1 MSVKGWMRSLRAALL
16 AMGAVLAAS
25 WIGAQIAKIMEAP
38 TGDSARLFD
47 KLLSNLAVITLLVL
61 PVLYLVLRLK
71 LLERIHR
78 LRRKLFAVA
87 LLGQGAAFVTAVVT
101 ANNGHAMAF
110 HAPYDG
116 LFAVLLVYAAT
127 LSLALAALLASSIM
141 ASLSRIQATAARI
154 ANGDLEARVIVDM
167 RDELGELASGINTM
181 AMRLAEVAQRER
193 RVEQS
198 RRELV
203 AAVSHDLRTPLAA
216 LQATIE
222 AITDGVVTDE
232 ETIVRYLRTMH
243 AGTRELSRLIDDLF
257 QLSRIEAG
265 ALTLV
270 LEPMGLADVV
280 SETLERMGPHAE
292 ACHVTLSG
300 SAAPDLPLIPLDVRY
315 IGRVLVNLVDNALRH
330 TPEHGQV
337 DVSAHREGAVV
348 RIDVAD
354 TGHGIDPED
363 LPRVFER
370 FYRGDK
376 SRSRES
382 GGAGLG
388 LAISKGFV
396 EAHGGAIWAEAREP
410 HGARL
415 SFTLPVKAAT
425 DRQPGEYDISAPSSG
440 ISRNRPPDDRTRT
453 EL

>member
-1 MSVKGWMRSLRAALL
+1 
-16 AMGAVLAAS
+16 
-25 WIGAQIAKIMEAP
+25 
-38 TGDSARLFD
+38 
-47 KLLSNLAVITLLVL
+47 
-61 PVLYLVLRLK
+61 
-71 LLERIHR
+71 
-78 LRRKLFAVA
+78 
-87 LLGQGAAFVTAVVT
+87 
-101 ANNGHAMAF
+101 
-110 HAPYDG
+110 
-116 LFAVLLVYAAT
+116 
-127 LSLALAALLASSIM
+127 
-141 ASLSRIQATAARI
+141 
-154 ANGDLEARVIVDM
+154 
-167 RDELGELASGINTM
+167 M

-300 SAAPDLPLIPLDVRY
+300 SAAPDLPLIPLDARY

>member
-1 MSVKGWMRSLRAALL
+1 MRSLRAALL
-16 AMGAVLAAS
+16 AMGVVLATS
-25 WIGAQIAKIMEAP
+25 WVAAQMAKIMEAP
-38 TGDSARLFD
+38 TGVSARLFD
-47 KLLSNLAVITLLVL
+47 KLLTNLAVVTLLVL
-61 PVLYLVLRLK
+61 PVLYLILRLK
-71 LLERIHR
+71 VLERIHHI
-78 LRRKLFAVA
+78 RRKLFAVA

-110 HAPYDG
+110 QAPYDG
-116 LFAVLLVYAAT
+116 LFTVLLVYAAT
-127 LSLALAALLASSIM
+127 LSLALAALLARSIM
-141 ASLSRIQATAARI
+141 ASLARIQAATARI
-154 ANGDLEARVIVDM
+154 ASGDLEARVTVDM
-167 RDELGELASGINTM
+167 HDELGELASGINTM
-181 AMRLAEVAQRER
+181 ASRLADVAHRER

-270 LEPMGLADVV
+270 REPMGLADVV
-280 SETLERMGPHAE
+280 SETLERMGPQAE
-292 ACHVTLSG
+292 ACQVTLSG
-300 SAAPDLPLIPLDVRY
+300 SAAPDLPLVSLDARH

-330 TPEHGQV
+330 TPAQGQV
-337 DVSAHREGAVV
+337 DVSARREGAVV
-348 RIDVAD
+348 RVDVVD
-354 TGHGIDPED
+354 TGHGIAPED

-370 FYRGDK
+370 FYRGEM

-388 LAISKGFV
+388 LAISKGIV

-415 SFTLPVKAAT
+415 SFTLPVMT
-425 DRQPGEYDISAPSSG
+425 V
-440 ISRNRPPDDRTRT
+440 PD
-453 EL
+453 L

>member
-1 MSVKGWMRSLRAALL
+1 MRSLRAALL
-16 AMGAVLAAS
+16 AMGAVLATS
-25 WIGAQIAKIMEAP
+25 WVAAQMAKIMEAP
-38 TGDSARLFD
+38 TGVSARLFD
-47 KLLSNLAVITLLVL
+47 KLLTNLAVVTLLVL
-61 PVLYLVLRLK
+61 PVLYLILRLK
-71 LLERIHR
+71 VLERIHYI
-78 LRRKLFAVA
+78 RRKLFAVA
-87 LLGQGAAFVTAVVT
+87 LLGQGAAFVTTVVT

-110 HAPYDG
+110 QAPYDG

-127 LSLALAALLASSIM
+127 LSLALAALLARSIM
-141 ASLSRIQATAARI
+141 ASLARIQAATARI
-154 ANGDLEARVIVDM
+154 ASGDLEARVTVDM
-167 RDELGELASGINTM
+167 RDELGELAGGINTM
-181 AMRLAEVAQRER
+181 AGRLADVAHRER

-270 LEPMGLADVV
+270 REPMGLADLV
-280 SETLERMGPHAE
+280 SETLERMGPQAE
-292 ACHVTLSG
+292 ACHVLLSG
-300 SAAPDLPLIPLDVRY
+300 SAAPDLPLVALDARH

-330 TPEHGQV
+330 TLAQGQV
-337 DVSAHREGAVV
+337 DVSARREGAVIRV
-348 RIDVAD
+348 DVAD
-354 TGHGIDPED
+354 TGQGIAPKD
-363 LPRVFER
+363 LPHVFER
-370 FYRGDK
+370 FYRGEK

-388 LAISKGFV
+388 LAISKGIV

-415 SFTLPVKAAT
+415 SFTLPVT
-425 DRQPGEYDISAPSSG
+425 TV
-440 ISRNRPPDDRTRT
+440 PD
-453 EL
+453 L